1 MSIYTKI
8 YYTLCNNRK
17 QLKESYKRFS
27 GLHRHH
33 IIPKHSGGNDAE
45 ENVTYLTVREHII
58 AHFLLWKIHRNPL
71 DIGAMHMLG
80 AKISPDQR
88 SLLGKWCA
96 LNNIGIHSDA
106 YKNNKQ
112 LQSLRCKNSAATQK
126 HLKVG
131 TFSKSGRTALAICG
145 GKVGG
150 NVQYTNKQG
159 IHNPL
164 NFKKNASLGGKAL
177 RGMLCVTNGQHRTR
191 IRPERLDEFLA
202 NGYTLGFT
210 LSS

>member
-33 IIPKHSGGNDAE
+33 IIPKHSGGNGAE
-45 ENVTYLTVREHII
+45 ENLTYLTIREHII
-58 AHFLLWKIHRNPL
+58 AHFLLWKIHKNPL
-71 DIGAMHMLG
+71 DIGAMKMLG
-80 AKISPDQR
+80 AKISAEHR
-88 SLLGKWCA
+88 SLLGKLSA
-96 LNNIGIHSDA
+96 LNKIGIHSDD
-106 YKNNKQ
+106 YKNNKE
-112 LQSLRCKNSAATQK
+112 LQSARCKNSAATQK
-126 HLKVG
+126 LLKIG
-131 TFSKSGRTALAICG
+131 TFSESGRTTLAISG
-145 GKVGG
+145 GKAGG
-150 NVQYTNKQG
+150 KTQYTNKQG

-177 RGMLCVTNGQHRTR
+177 TGMICVTNGQHRTR
-191 IRPERLDEFLA
+191 IHPERLEEFIA